1 MSEQEVHEHNLDKI
15 HYADHKIMYKAITDK
30 ALTSI
35 RQGFMLA
42 LPILLGVIGYLW
54 NKNTELEHRL
64 TTLEVGHEKV
74 EKVMN
79 DHIDDPKLHHNI
91 KEQLS
96 TLEKEMAVISD
107 RVAEIGDDLDDHESH
122 PKLHENIVTTVKVL
136 EERIDAIKRKL

>member
-1 MSEQEVHEHNLDKI
+1 MDKQEVHEHNLNQM
-15 HYADHKIMYKAITDK
+15 HYSDHKIMYKAITDK

-64 TTLEVGHEKV
+64 TTLEVGHNKV
-74 EKVMN
+74 EVVMN
-79 DHIDDPKLHHNI
+79 SHIEDPKLHHNI

-96 TLEKEMAVISD
+96 TLEKELAVLKD
-107 RVAEIGDDLDDHESH
+107 RLSEVGDDLDDHEGH
-122 PKLHENIVTTVKVL
+122 PRLHENILVKVAEL
-136 EERIDAIKRKL
+136 ETEIKNLKSKL